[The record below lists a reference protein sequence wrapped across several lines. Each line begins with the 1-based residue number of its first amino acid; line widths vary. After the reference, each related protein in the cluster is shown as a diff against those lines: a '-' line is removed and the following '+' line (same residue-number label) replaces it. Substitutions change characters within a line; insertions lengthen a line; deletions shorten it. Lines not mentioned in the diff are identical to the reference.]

1 MNHVPVPTIAKTID
15 DDSSNGDGK
24 SIGYGC
30 DESLSST
37 TDAVLLILLVSSSP
51 VSSGVENII
60 DGDFFWF
67 WYDTNPPILA
77 NCPRLPGP
85 TDIVL
90 LERLEEE

>member
-1 MNHVPVPTIAKTID
+1 MDHVPVPTIAKTID

-37 TDAVLLILLVSSSP
+37 TEAVLLVVVVVLLLLLTLLILLASSSP

-60 DGDFFWF
+60 DVDFFWF
-67 WYDTNPPILA
+67 W
-77 NCPRLPGP
+77 
-85 TDIVL
+85 
-90 LERLEEE
+90 